1 MIEHRPTVRRRHRVG
16 VASARSWLLTVL
28 GEFVLPG
35 QRPVWTATIVTV
47 LSGLGL
53 GEKAARQALAR
64 TAADGLIE
72 SERVGRRARWQL
84 TDDGRRLLTDG
95 AERIYSFAGQTNRW
109 DGRWL
114 VLNVV
119 VPESQRELRRRLKT
133 RMSWAGFGALATNL
147 WVSPTV
153 DREAEAKQLLDDL
166 GLAATTL
173 SFTGQFAGIGSE
185 TDLVTQ
191 AWDLGDIAVR
201 YREFLASV
209 PARHPTLGEATML
222 AQVRLVHEWRRF
234 PFLDPQLPA
243 ELLPP
248 DWIGARAAAVFR
260 ERHGAWHTAAQ
271 SHWHRLVASATDPS
285 RRTGIMAV
293 AG

>member
-1 MIEHRPTVRRRHRVG
+1 MMSEHRPTLRRRHSVG
-16 VASARSWLLTVL
+16 IASARSWLLTVL
-28 GEFVLPG
+28 GEFVLPSR
-35 QRPVWTATIVTV
+35 RPAWTSTIVTA
-47 LSGLGL
+47 LGGLGL
-53 GEKAARQALAR
+53 EEKASRQALAR

-72 SERVGRRARWQL
+72 AERVGRRARWQL
-84 TDDGRRLLTDG
+84 TDPGRRLLSDG
-95 AERIYSFAGQTNRW
+95 AERIYGFAGQTTRW

-114 VLNVV
+114 VLHVV

-133 RMSWAGFGALATNL
+133 RMSWAGFGGLATNL
-147 WVSPTV
+147 WVSPAV

-185 TDLVTQ
+185 TDLVAQ
-191 AWDLGDIAVR
+191 AWDLGEIAAR
-201 YREFLASV
+201 YQEFLASV
-209 PARHPTLGEATML
+209 PSPSSGEETML
-222 AQVRLVHEWRRF
+222 AQIRLVHEWRRF

-260 ERHGAWHTAAQ
+260 DRHAAWHTAAQ
-271 SHWHRLVASATDPS
+271 AHWRRL
-285 RRTGIMAV
+285 I
-293 AG
+293 